1 MNSMTKRVSIAL
13 ASTALAGGVL
23 LGAGGS
29 ASAATASVPAQHT
42 HYVSVTSATGS
53 EQAGHHTDDDHRGQD
68 AVRDVRA
75 ADHEGE
81 AASWRGVSAARW
93 YEDQVDAAASWRGVS
108 AARWYEDQVDAAA
121 SWRGVSA
128 ARWYEDQ
135 VVWSLNHS

>member
-29 ASAATASVPAQHT
+29 ASAATTSAPVQHT
-42 HYVSVTSATGS
+42 QYVSATSTVS
-53 EQAGHHTDDDHRGQD
+53 S
-68 AVRDVRA
+68 VRA

-93 YEDQVDAAASWRGVS
+93 YEDQVDEAASWHGVS
-108 AARWYEDQVDAAA
+108 AARWYEDQVDEAA
-121 SWRGVSA
+121 SWHGVSA

-135 VVWSLNHS
+135 VEEATSWHGVSAARWYEDQVAWSLNHS